1 MDAVIGID
9 IGTYSSKGVVC
20 GADGSVL
27 AEARVEHGV
36 SIPGPGRMEHDA
48 DAVWW
53 RDFVKISQQLVA
65 RLSPSVTIAAV
76 GLSAIG
82 PCLLPVDRAGQPLRP
97 AILYGA
103 DIRATDQLVRLERGR
118 KAAIARLSGN
128 DMTSQAA
135 GPKILWLIEQEPQ
148 IMRRTSKLLTAAGY
162 LVLRL
167 TGEYSTDHHNASYF
181 APFYDLRQARWDL
194 RFADGAVPPELLP
207 PLRWPSEVVGRVT
220 KDAAA
225 ATGIPSGTPVLA
237 GTTDGAAEAI
247 GAGVIRPGD
256 LMLSYGSTSA
266 LVLVLDRLQTA
277 KPLWATRGSWPD
289 EYVLAAALSTSGS
302 ITTWCR
308 EQFAREFPLDGPG
321 DAGTAYERLSRE
333 AEASTLGAR
342 GLLLLPYFS
351 GERSPF
357 NDPDARG
364 VIAGLSLSHR
374 RGDVYRAILEG
385 TAFGIR
391 HNLEAMVASGT
402 VPRRTVAVGGG
413 TASRLWLQIVSDVT
427 GLVQELPDRAI
438 GAAYGDAYL
447 AASTVGLLDGGAPSR
462 SWIRIL
468 DRIEPDAQRQQ
479 RYEHRYGLYRTLY
492 SSTRRVVHALAQEAA
507 AASQPDADGA
517 SPRSDAAAR
526 PSA

>member
-20 GADGSVL
+20 LADGSL
-27 AEARVEHGV
+27 IAEARVEHGV
-36 SIPGPGRMEHDA
+36 SIPAPGRLEHDA
-48 DAVWW
+48 DALWW
-53 RDFVKISQQLVA
+53 HDFVELSRRLGA
-65 RLSPSVTIAAV
+65 RLPREARIAAV

-82 PCLLPVDRAGQPLRP
+82 PCLLPVDRSGHPLRP

-103 DIRATDQLVRLERGR
+103 DNRAADQLARLEHGR
-118 KAAIARLSGN
+118 RAAIARLSGTH
-128 DMTSQAA
+128 MTSQAV
-135 GPKILWLIEQEPQ
+135 GPKIMWLIENEPEVVS
-148 IMRRTSKLLTAAGY
+148 RTAKLMTAAGY

-167 TGEYSTDHHNASYF
+167 TGEYWTDHHNASYF
-181 APFYDLRQARWDL
+181 APFYDIRRARWDL
-194 RFADGAVPPELLP
+194 RFADGMVSSEWLP
-207 PLRWPSEVVGRVT
+207 PLRWPSEVVGQVT
-220 KDAAA
+220 QDAAA
-225 ATGIPSGTPVLA
+225 ATGIPAGTPVLA

-247 GAGVIRPGD
+247 GAGVIHPGD

-266 LVLVLDRLQTA
+266 LVLVLDSLQTA

-289 EYVLAAALSTSGS
+289 EYVLTAALSTSGS

-308 EQFAREFPLDGPG
+308 EQFAREFPLDGPR
-321 DAGTAYERLSRE
+321 DAGAAYEQLSRE
-333 AEASTLGAR
+333 AEESTLGAR

-357 NDPDARG
+357 NDANARG

-391 HNLEAMVASGT
+391 HNLETMVDSGA

-427 GLVQELPDRAI
+427 GLVQEIPDRAI

-447 AASTVGLLDGGAPSR
+447 AASAVGLLDGGFSGRR
-462 SWIRIL
+462 SWTRIL
-468 DRIEPDAQRQQ
+468 DRVEPDPQRTE
-479 RYEHRYGLYRTLY
+479 RYEPKYGLYRTLY
-492 SSTRRVVHALAQEAA
+492 ESTKQIVHTLATEAA
-507 AASQPDADGA
+507 ATDQLAADPGF
-517 SPRSDAAAR
+517 PGR
-526 PSA
+526 

>member
-9 IGTYSSKGVVC
+9 IGTYSSKGVAC
-20 GADGSVL
+20 TPDGVLL

-36 SIPGPGRMEHDA
+36 SMPGPGRLEHDA

-53 RDFVKISQQLVA
+53 HDFRALSRQLMEN
-65 RLSPSVTIAAV
+65 LPPGIKIAAV

-82 PCLLPVDRAGQPLRP
+82 PCLLPVDRSGRPLRP

-103 DIRATDQLVRLERGR
+103 DNRADDQLTRLEHGR
-118 KAAIARLSGN
+118 RAAIARLSGTH
-128 DMTSQAA
+128 MTSQAA
-135 GPKILWLIEQEPQ
+135 GPKIMWLIENEPDV
-148 IMRRTSKLLTAAGY
+148 MSRTSRLMTAAGY

-181 APFYDLRQARWDL
+181 APFYDLRRARWDL
-194 RFADGAVPPELLP
+194 RFADGLVRADLLP
-207 PLRWPSEVVGRVT
+207 PLRWPSEVVGPVT
-220 KDAAA
+220 RSAAA
-225 ATGIPSGTPVLA
+225 ATGIPAGTPVLA
-237 GTTDGAAEAI
+237 GTTDGAAEAV
-247 GAGVIRPGD
+247 GAGVIRSGD

-266 LVLVLDRLQTA
+266 LVLVLDGFQTA
-277 KPLWATRGSWPD
+277 RPLWVTRGSWPD
-289 EYVLAAALSTSGS
+289 EYVLTAALSTSGS

-308 EQFAREFPLDGPG
+308 EQFAREFPIGGAL
-321 DAGTAYERLSRE
+321 DAGAAYEQLSLE
-333 AEASTLGAR
+333 AEELTLGAR

-357 NDPDARG
+357 NDAKARG

-391 HNLEAMVASGT
+391 HNLETMIDSGT

-413 TASRLWLQIVSDVT
+413 TASRLWLEIVSDVT
-427 GLVQELPDRAI
+427 GLVQEIPDRST

-447 AASTVGLLDGGAPSR
+447 AATAVGLLDEGSGDGH
-462 SWIRIL
+462 SWVRIV
-468 DRIEPDAQRQQ
+468 DRVEPDPRRSE
-479 RYEHRYGLYRTLY
+479 RYEPNYQLYRALY
-492 SSTRRVVHALAQEAA
+492 TNTKKVVHALATEAGTTTKTKDGDA
-507 AASQPDADGA
+507 AV
-517 SPRSDAAAR
+517 SPRRAT
-526 PSA
+526 